1 MSQIHPECA
10 FCKSTNNPL
19 LNSCALAELSD
30 ISKSKEVFHFKKG
43 EVIVHEGTSPY
54 GLICVNEGV
63 LKEYKIST
71 TGHEKIIKLSSK
83 GDIIGCNMMFG
94 QEAHDANV
102 VALTDCTICVIPHSL
117 ILELFY
123 TNKKLAVNLSRYVN
137 MYYNQLREEL
147 LEVSYMPV
155 LNRIAH
161 AILII
166 NEKFNSKGN
175 IHISRND
182 LASLAGTIRE
192 TTSRSLNKLVEM
204 GIITLNS
211 KNIKIEDIKKLKAL
225 ANNVTL

>member
-1 MSQIHPECA
+1 MGQIHPECA

-19 LNSCALAELSD
+19 LNSCALSELSD
-30 ISKSKEVFHFKKG
+30 ISKSKDVYYFKKG
-43 EVIVHEGTSPY
+43 DVIVQEGASPH
-54 GLICVNEGV
+54 GLICVNEGA

-94 QEAHDANV
+94 QEAHDANIA
-102 VALTDCTICVIPHSL
+102 ALTDCTICIIPHSM

-123 TNKKLAVNLSRYVN
+123 TNKKLAVNLARYFSV
-137 MYYNQLREEL
+137 YYNQLREDL

-161 AILII
+161 SILII
-166 NEKFNSKGN
+166 DEKLNCKGN
-175 IHISRND
+175 VHISRND

-192 TTSRSLNKLVEM
+192 TTSRSLNKLAEM
-204 GIITLNS
+204 KIISLGS